1 MCIRDSGTPFG
12 APAPTVKIATNTQL
26 CEKKSGWMDFN
37 AGPVADGEPIAQA
50 GQRLLEKVI
59 AVASGEQTKTEQQG
73 YREISIFKDGVVL

>member
-1 MCIRDSGTPFG
+1 
-12 APAPTVKIATNTQL
+12 
-26 CEKKSGWMDFN
+26 MDFN